1 MSIDMEKIKSRLN
14 SLTNP
19 EGAGKSVFWR
29 PQDGEQV
36 IRIVPTADGDPF
48 KDFFFHYN
56 VGKNSGFLCP
66 KKNFGD
72 NCPVCSF
79 VKTLFDDS
87 DPDSI
92 KMAKSLVARQRFF
105 TPVIVRGEEA
115 EGVRL
120 WGFGKT
126 AYQELLNLVLN
137 PDYGDI
143 TDVTEGTDLVIA
155 YGKPPGAQ
163 FPQTNITPR
172 RKASRLAEDDE
183 TVNSWLENVPNFEE
197 LFEAKSSDEIK
208 AILDEFLLSDEDAE
222 GASSETTKY
231 GSSNS
236 GDTATSVDQAF
247 SELLG

>member
-115 EGVRL
+115 EGVL
-120 WGFGKT
+120 QG
-126 AYQELLNLVLN
+126 AYHRQ
-137 PDYGDI
+137 
-143 TDVTEGTDLVIA
+143 
-155 YGKPPGAQ
+155 
-163 FPQTNITPR
+163 
-172 RKASRLAEDDE
+172 
-183 TVNSWLENVPNFEE
+183 
-197 LFEAKSSDEIK
+197 
-208 AILDEFLLSDEDAE
+208 
-222 GASSETTKY
+222 
-231 GSSNS
+231 
-236 GDTATSVDQAF
+236 
-247 SELLG
+247 